1 MAVASRSV
9 VATVEA
15 DAAALP
21 PRQLVQLHVEAAP
34 PGVEVT
40 VAGCRGKETARRV
53 VDTQLLKCNSRSQVC
68 VNYLLNKACDEQ
80 CRGLFLI

>member
-1 MAVASRSV
+1 VAPRCI

-40 VAGCRGKETARRV
+40 VAGCGGGNDTRSREVELVRNQRV
-53 VDTQLLKCNSRSQVC
+53 MVKNRL
-68 VNYLLNKACDEQ
+68 YLTVYN
-80 CRGLFLI
+80 